1 MKAPRKLSPAL
12 ALLALLFLACPEAHA
27 DPIVITGGSFS
38 ASSPNA
44 FEQRY
49 RSYSYDFGGDGLR
62 VRGVEGDFSR
72 TQSVT
77 RSGCFRCA
85 AGQTFSL
92 SHSAGLFTS
101 LPNNSLQFNGQSFV
115 GHANGALRFVTGDF
129 VMPPVG
135 DSVITLTG
143 HFTMTGSFSFEAWN
157 FDDNTRNQFFVS
169 DVYGSG
175 VVTLQLQLMFGTEYH
190 VSNIRYDFQPQ
201 ATATPEPA
209 TLALLGSGLAALGA
223 RRRSRRRRPKEST

>member
-12 ALLALLFLACPEAHA
+12 ALLALLFFACPEAQA
-27 DPIVITGGSFS
+27 DPILITSGSFS

-49 RSYSYDFGGDGLR
+49 RSYGYDFGGAGLR

-77 RSGCFRCA
+77 TLGCFRCA

-92 SHSAGLFTS
+92 THSAGLFTS
-101 LPNNSLQFNGQSFV
+101 LPNNSLEFNGQSFA
-115 GHANGALRFVTGDF
+115 GHANGSLRFVTSEF

-143 HFTMTGSFSFEAWN
+143 HFTMTGSIRFEAWDFIN
-157 FDDNTRNQFFVS
+157 NTRNEFFVS

-175 VVTLQLQLMFGTEYH
+175 VVTLQLLLMFGTEYH
-190 VSNIRYDFQPQ
+190 VSNIRYDFEPQ

-209 TLALLGSGLAALGA
+209 TLALLGSGLAALAA
-223 RRRSRRRRPKEST
+223 RRRSRRRRLKEST